1 MGKKAFEDV
10 STLRKHI
17 FYHELTDQSAFL
29 ANMAQKLVYADAASC
44 R

>member
-17 FYHELTDQSAFL
+17 FYHELTDQFAFL
-29 ANMAQKLVYADAASC
+29 AQKLVYADAASC
-44 R
+44 G